1 MGEKDF
7 YDFYSNTYMVHNLD
21 WSIEKASGIL
31 KEWQDK
37 FSQEVAL
44 IAKQKS
50 LEKSFEINS
59 FSSSHLDSIM
69 EQFSE
74 VNLSK
79 IFFGYLTMV
88 IFIR

>member
-44 IAKQKS
+44 IAK
-50 LEKSFEINS
+50 
-59 FSSSHLDSIM
+59 
-69 EQFSE
+69 
-74 VNLSK
+74 
-79 IFFGYLTMV
+79 
-88 IFIR
+88 